1 MHEGGASHFEPIA
14 ISAESTVVA
23 EYPAEA
29 SPHIGYQSEAEL
41 EREFIGILES
51 QAYERLHVHSE
62 QDLVANLRRQ
72 LETLNQITFS
82 DAEWEQFF
90 STQVASANAGIADKT
105 VNIQEDHVK
114 LLRRDDGSTKNVRLI
129 DKEHVHNNRLQVLNQ
144 YETGVG
150 EGGGKH
156 ATRYDVTILVNGLP
170 LVHVELK
177 RRGVDIR
184 EAFNQ
189 IDRYQ
194 RDSFWA
200 GTGLFEYVQLFV
212 ISNGTLTKYY
222 SNTTRSQHIK
232 EASGSKRTKKTS
244 NSFEFTSWWADANNR
259 PIQDLPAFAKTFF
272 ARHTLLNI
280 LTRYCVLTSDRLL
293 LAMRPYQIVAT
304 EKILSKIQIATNYKQ
319 LGTLDAG
326 GYVWH
331 TTGSGKTLTSFK
343 AAQLATR
350 MPGVEKVLFVVD
362 RKDLDYQTMRE
373 YDRFQKGAAN
383 SNTSTA
389 VLKKQLEDPS
399 ARIIITTIQ
408 KLATFIA
415 ANRGHE
421 IYTGHVV
428 IIFDECHRSQFGDM
442 HTAITRAFKRYHLFG
457 FTGTPIFAANS
468 GTGGNPQLKTTEQ
481 AFGDKLHTYTIV
493 DAITDKNVL
502 PFRIDYVNTI
512 QVGQVADKQV
522 SAIDTERALLA
533 PERLAKIVGYT
544 LEHFDQKTKR
554 SQAYTLGEKRV
565 RGFNALFATASI
577 QAARMYYNQFAL
589 QQQGLTPDKRLK
601 VGLIYSYAAN
611 EAVGDGVLDEEGF
624 DTYQLEASA
633 RDFLEDAIQ
642 DYNDLFGTSFD
653 TSSQK
658 FENYY
663 KDLSQ
668 RLKNREIDLVI
679 VVNMFLTGFDATTLN
694 TLFVDKNLRAHGLIQ
709 AYSRQPHPQ
718 LGQDLRQH
726 RLLPRPRRAD
736 QRRDRPVRQPRRPR
750 CRPPQALPRV
760 LRRVRREGHRTP
772 RPLPPRPTDHQ
783 RDRAEGV
790 HRPLRR
796 HPAADQHPHLVRR
809 LHRPRDPHRP
819 PEPGL
824 PQPLPRLLRRVP
836 QRRGCG
842 EGGHQRRRGLR
853 DRAGQAG
860 RDQRRL
866 HPHAR
871 RQVPP
876 GTRRRRRQG
885 AARHHHP
892 RRRRLPVA
900 TQQKGP
906 HRGLRR
912 LRLRPRPTRRRM
924 AGLHHRTP
932 RSRTANHHRRR
943 TPQARRDQTLHRPR
957 LRRRHNSDHRH
968 SRDEYPA
975 SRLPLRPRERPR
987 REKGK
992 GAVAAGR
999 LPRPLPRPR
1008 ELGVTQL
1015 TLRRPT
1021 PSAVAPRSG
1030 FEAHECAPTGNPAET
1045 TQPRRTGAEP
1055 PSQPYSRLMDNQQTT
1070 STEHLDNFNG
1080 LVKNQRFVMF
1090 TTRSTEGK
1098 LVSRPM
1104 TIAERENDLFRFVTQ
1119 DDNDVA
1125 TQSDG
1130 QQVNLSIMDG
1140 SIYVSMSGTGR
1151 IARSVAKKQE
1161 LWNRI
1166 QEAYAGDAEDPSNVI
1181 LEVTVETAEYWDGVN
1196 QVAALLG
1203 LAKAAVTGERPNDGE
1218 HGTVQL

>member
-1 MHEGGASHFEPIA
+1 MGGPTQPAWGSTPSHFEPVA

-29 SPHIGYQSEAEL
+29 PSPAGYQSEAEL
-41 EREFIGILES
+41 EREFIRILES
-51 QAYERLHVHSE
+51 QAYERLHVSSE
-62 QDLVANLRRQ
+62 QELIANLRRQ
-72 LETLNQITFS
+72 LEALNQLTFS

-90 STQVASANAGIADKT
+90 NTQVASANAGIADKT

-114 LLRRDDGSTKNVRLI
+114 LLRRDDGTTKNVRLI
-129 DKEHVHNNRLQVLNQ
+129 DKEHIHNNKLQVLNQ

-150 EGGGKH
+150 DGGARH
-156 ATRYDVTILVNGLP
+156 ATRYDVTVLVNGLP

-244 NSFEFTSWWADANNR
+244 NSFEFTSWWADAGNR

-272 ARHTLLNI
+272 ARHTLLNV

-293 LAMRPYQIVAT
+293 LVMRPYQIVAT

-319 LGTLDAG
+319 FGTPNAG

-415 ANRGHE
+415 ANKGHE

-468 GTGGNPQLKTTEQ
+468 GTGGNPQLKTTKQ

-577 QAARMYYNQFAL
+577 DAARMYYNQFAI
-589 QQQGLTPDKRLK
+589 QQQDLTPDKRLK

-624 DTYQLEASA
+624 DTYQLDASA

-694 TLFVDKNLRAHGLIQ
+694 TLFVDKNLRTHGLIQ
-709 AYSRQPHPQ
+709 AYSRTNRILNSVKTYGNIVTFRDLEEQTNDAIALFGNRDARGIVLLKPYREYYDEYAHKVTELLDRFP
-718 LGQDLRQH
+718 LGQQILGETEQK
-726 RLLPRPRRAD
+726 AFI
-736 QRRDRPVRQPRRPR
+736 
-750 CRPPQALPRV
+750 ALF
-760 LRRVRREGHRTP
+760 
-772 RPLPPRPTDHQ
+772 
-783 RDRAEGV
+783 
-790 HRPLRR
+790 
-796 HPAADQHPHLVRR
+796 
-809 LHRPRDPHRP
+809 
-819 PEPGL
+819 
-824 PQPLPRLLRRVP
+824 
-836 QRRGCG
+836 
-842 EGGHQRRRGLR
+842 
-853 DRAGQAG
+853 
-860 RDQRRL
+860 
-866 HPHAR
+866 
-871 RQVPP
+871 
-876 GTRRRRRQG
+876 GTI
-885 AARHHHP
+885 
-892 RRRRLPVA
+892 
-900 TQQKGP
+900 
-906 HRGLRR
+906 
-912 LRLRPRPTRRRM
+912 LRLTNILTSFDDFTGHEILTDRQSQDY
-924 AGLHHRTP
+924 
-932 RSRTANHHRRR
+932 RSLYLDFYA
-943 TPQARRDQTLHRPR
+943 
-957 LRRRHNSDHRH
+957 
-968 SRDEYPA
+968 EYRKDTDA
-975 SRLPLRPRERPR
+975 
-987 REKGK
+987 EKETINDD
-992 GAVAAGR
+992 V
-999 LPRPLPRPR
+999 
-1008 ELGVTQL
+1008 V
-1015 TLRRPT
+1015 
-1021 PSAVAPRSG
+1021 
-1030 FEAHECAPTGNPAET
+1030 FEIE
-1045 TQPRRTGAEP
+1045 
-1055 PSQPYSRLMDNQQTT
+1055 
-1070 STEHLDNFNG
+1070 
-1080 LVKNQRFVMF
+1080 LVKQVEINVDYILMLVEKYRQERGDGDDQELRATITRAVDASPSLRSKKDLIEAFVD
-1090 TTRSTEGK
+1090 S
-1098 LVSRPM
+1098 VSAHGQLDAEWQAY
-1104 TIAERENDLFRFVTQ
+1104 IAERREAELQTIIDDEHLKPDETRRFV
-1119 DDNDVA
+1119 A
-1125 TQSDG
+1125 HAFADG
-1130 QQVNLSIMDG
+1130 ALQTTGTAVTKILPP
-1140 SIYVSMSGTGR
+1140 VSRFAPANGHGEKK
-1151 IARSVAKKQE
+1151 ARV
-1161 LWNRI
+1161 LTR
-1166 QEAYAGDAEDPSNVI
+1166 
-1181 LEVTVETAEYWDGVN
+1181 L
-1196 QVAALLG
+1196 AAFLDRFLG
-1203 LAKAAVTGERPNDGE
+1203 LGAGNPVSDSRGG
-1218 HGTVQL
+1218 